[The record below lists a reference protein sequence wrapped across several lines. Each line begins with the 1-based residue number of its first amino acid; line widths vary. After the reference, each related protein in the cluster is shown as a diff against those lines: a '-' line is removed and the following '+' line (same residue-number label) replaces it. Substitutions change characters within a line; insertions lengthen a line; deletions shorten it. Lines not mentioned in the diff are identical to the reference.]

1 MIGWPF
7 IYDFYD
13 FVEVILFIM
22 AMLCWLCSKN
32 INACCQGDF
41 GFETRLLQPGLLK
54 RVVVLLRE
62 DPAWRFRPAALSESK
77 NR

>member
-1 MIGWPF
+1 MIGRPF

-13 FVEVILFIM
+13 FLGVILFIM

-41 GFETRLLQPGLLK
+41 GFLS
-54 RVVVLLRE
+54 
-62 DPAWRFRPAALSESK
+62 PARTAPIFKA
-77 NR
+77 